1 MRDINFLENQIA
13 SLAHPD
19 LLERIKADC
28 ALIAM
33 GKDAVEPLLAVLN
46 NLSNPTEARWR
57 ATANLGDIG
66 DTRAVAS
73 LVAAIADEVWEV
85 RASAIWALGMIGDGG
100 AFESL
105 QAIVEN
111 PIPDE
116 QNSYVAARALLTID
130 RSRAVDV
137 LQNAA
142 EHSNHRVRSWG
153 RSALAS
159 LKFET

>member
-1 MRDINFLENQIA
+1 L
-13 SLAHPD
+13 SLQEALDELSSPK

-28 ALIAM
+28 ALIAA
-33 GKDAVEPLLAVLN
+33 GQNAVEPLLAVLN
-46 NLSNPTEARWR
+46 NLSNPIEARWR

-66 DTRAVAS
+66 DPRAVES
-73 LVAAIADEVWEV
+73 LITAIADDIWDV

-159 LKFET
+159 LKFQV